1 MNDSTCR
8 QRPESRRGEH
18 LAVAS
23 HQTCLALLFMLV
35 MLAGCAST
43 PEPPAT
49 LRQALLGLSDRAAAL
64 VLNQPAWSQ
73 SATSAEQD
81 IVMLLDKPQVDESLG
96 ITPERFGESLTRALL
111 ASPKGPQ
118 VLDWVPEMAS
128 RSTDNGNLWLMKS
141 RLETDGAML
150 TLSDRELLPYRLTL
164 SLRRPGND
172 EILWQRVVS
181 GAFDTDAL

>member
-8 QRPESRRGEH
+8 QRPESPPGGH

-23 HQTCLALLFMLV
+23 HPTCLALLLMLA
-35 MLAGCAST
+35 MLAGCATT
-43 PEPPAT
+43 PKAPAT

-73 SATSAEQD
+73 TTTSAEQD
-81 IVMLLDKPQVDESLG
+81 IVMLLDKPQVDDSLG
-96 ITPERFGESLTRALL
+96 ITSERFGESLTRALL
-111 ASPKGPQ
+111 ASPQGPQ

-128 RSTDNGNLWLMKS
+128 RSTDNDNLWLMKS

-150 TLSDRELLPYRLTL
+150 TLSDRDLLPYRLTL